1 MVRISDIIKNQELI
15 SKPKTAG
22 HDRVTISD
30 VLTADDIMGERIS
43 PGLRA
48 PTSMEEQEVKIFL
61 EKAMAAVERAYSI
74 IRGGKI
80 FSIETFAS
88 LADKFVQ
95 SVEKYNNVLMLQEYK
110 DYEETDYLKNCLWTA
125 LISVKIGR
133 RLGLPHKE
141 LSDLFLAGLFHDVGI
156 TQLQNGILA
165 MKGRYSDGERRQIEK
180 HPDYGK
186 EILLNLPEPYRWL
199 SETAHQEH
207 ERMDGSGYPNGL
219 AGNEISLFARII
231 GLADCYEAMTHTRPY
246 RQRILPL
253 TAIKEILETMR
264 GKFDTRIVKAFL
276 EEVTMFPVGSFVRL
290 NNREVGRVIAAM
302 NRAHFRHVVQV
313 LFGPDGERLIK
324 PKTVNLMEEHLLYIA
339 EPVDERTF
347 I

>member
-15 SKPKTAG
+15 NKPKGAG
-22 HDRVTISD
+22 QARVSISD

-48 PTSMEEQEVKIFL
+48 PTTMEEEEAKIFL
-61 EKAMAAVERAYSI
+61 ERTIAALERAFSV
-74 IRGGKI
+74 IRNGKI
-80 FSIETFAS
+80 FSIETFEP
-88 LADKFVQ
+88 LAEKFV
-95 SVEKYNNVLMLQEYK
+95 SSIDKYNNIYMLQEYR
-110 DYEETDYLKNCLWTA
+110 DYDETDYLKNCLWTA
-125 LISVKIGR
+125 LISVKIGK
-133 RLGLPHKE
+133 RLGLSNKE
-141 LSDLFLAGLFHDVGI
+141 LCDLFLAGLFHDIGI
-156 TQLQNGILA
+156 TQLQNGILGK
-165 MKGRYSDGERRQIEK
+165 KGRYSDSERRQIEK

-186 EILLNLPEPYRWL
+186 EILLNLPEPYRYL
-199 SETAHQEH
+199 SDTAYQEH
-207 ERMDGSGYPNGL
+207 ERLDGSGYPNAL
-219 AGNEISLFARII
+219 AGNEVSLFARII

-246 RQRILPL
+246 RQRVLPL
-253 TAIKEILETMR
+253 TAIKEILEKMR

-290 NNREVGRVIAAM
+290 NNREVGRVIATM
-302 NRAHFRHVVQV
+302 SKAHFRHVVQV

-347 I
+347 T

>member
-15 SKPKTAG
+15 NKPKRAG
-22 HDRVTISD
+22 QTRVSISD

-48 PTSMEEQEVKIFL
+48 PTTMEEEEAKIFL
-61 EKAMAAVERAYSI
+61 ERTFTALERAFSV
-74 IRGGKI
+74 IRNGKI
-80 FSIETFAS
+80 FSIEAFEP
-88 LADKFVQ
+88 LAEKFVG
-95 SVEKYNNVLMLQEYK
+95 SVDKYNNIYMLQEYR
-110 DYEETDYLKNCLWTA
+110 DYDETDNLKNCLWTA
-125 LISVKIGR
+125 LISVKIGK
-133 RLGLPHKE
+133 RLGLPNKE
-141 LSDLFLAGLFHDVGI
+141 LCDLFLAGLFHDIGI
-156 TQLQNGILA
+156 TQLQNGILG
-165 MKGRYSDGERRQIEK
+165 KKERYSDSERRQIEK

-186 EILLNLPEPYRWL
+186 EILLNLPEPYRYL
-199 SETAHQEH
+199 SDTAYQEH
-207 ERMDGSGYPNGL
+207 ERMDGSGYPNAL
-219 AGNEISLFARII
+219 AGNEVSLFARII
-231 GLADCYEAMTHTRPY
+231 GLADSYEALTHNRPY
-246 RQRILPL
+246 RQRVLPL

-290 NNREVGRVIAAM
+290 NNREVGRVIATM
-302 NRAHFRHVVQV
+302 GRAHFRHVVQV

-347 I
+347 T